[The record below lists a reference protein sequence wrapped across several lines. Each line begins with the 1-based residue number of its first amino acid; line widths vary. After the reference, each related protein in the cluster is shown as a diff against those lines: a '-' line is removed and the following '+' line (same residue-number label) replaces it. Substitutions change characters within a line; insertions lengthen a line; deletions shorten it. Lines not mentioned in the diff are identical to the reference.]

1 MSTVLSS
8 LSFNATAIASVGLW
22 SLALYLGFSPIGA
35 WLEHG
40 LFCWLSGVDR
50 HSTLST
56 DDPHTQ
62 DSHRL
67 RVAIYANL
75 LAMLPFLLVGLL
87 CSFGVELSL
96 GQSWALSLGI
106 LAAVGCGI
114 YELGRRDG
122 QANQ

>member
-1 MSTVLSS
+1 MSTVLGS

-35 WLEHG
+35 WLEHS
-40 LFCWLSGVDR
+40 LLCWLAGVDR
-50 HSTLST
+50 HSTPSI
-56 DDPHTQ
+56 DDPYTQ
-62 DSHRL
+62 GSSGSQ
-67 RVAIYANL
+67 VAIYANL
-75 LAMLPFLLVGLL
+75 LAMLPFLLGGLL

-106 LAAVGCGI
+106 LAAVSCGI